1 MKNRKL
7 IRSQMLEGRPDLAVI
22 NLIVSNRKTMSL
34 KLMVKWIRFIDH
46 RENPYAAIRSIY
58 QNPYYWTTEM

>member
-7 IRSQMLEGRPDLAVI
+7 ILHQVREGRPDLAVT
-22 NLIVSNRKTMSL
+22 NLVISNRKIMSV
-34 KLMVKWIRFIDH
+34 KLMIKWIRWIDH

-58 QNPYYWTTEM
+58 QNPYYWEV